1 MHLKNKGKYKR
12 NLVSYWAMENPI
24 LADGEI
30 IVVETFDGNTRI
42 KVGDGVS
49 SYGELPY
56 MDEDEGIE
64 TTISQYNIQRETK
77 PVTTTYEP
85 VKEVVTPKT
94 PKLDPVPV
102 VNVPVIK
109 SLSVVNPTPTP
120 VVETTEAFVNVN
132 LKGTFINEQKLNPAD
147 VTVPSEHFTDIFAT
161 KEKLNP
167 TLIKKLEP
175 IVREEPT
182 PEVSQED
189 SQEEQ
194 QKVIEE
200 ETQPKPRRTRRPR
213 KARAPRAKVTTEV

>member
-24 LADGEI
+24 LAEGEI

-64 TTISQYNIQRETK
+64 TTISQYNVQREMK
-77 PVTTTYEP
+77 PVTSAHEP

-94 PKLDPVPV
+94 PNLDPVHV
-102 VNVPVIK
+102 VKP
-109 SLSVVNPTPTP
+109 LP

-132 LKGTFINEQKLNPAD
+132 LKGTFINEQKLNSAD
-147 VTVPSEHFTDIFAT
+147 VTVPSEQFTDIFAT

-167 TLIKKLEP
+167 TLIKKPEP
-175 IVREEPT
+175 IVREDPT
-182 PEVSQED
+182 PED
-189 SQEEQ
+189 SQEEP
-194 QKVIEE
+194 QKVVEE
-200 ETQPKPRRTRRPR
+200 ETQPKPRRARRPR

>member
-77 PVTTTYEP
+77 PVTATYEP

-102 VNVPVIK
+102 IK
-109 SLSVVNPTPTP
+109 SLPVVNAPIVKPLP

-132 LKGTFINEQKLNPAD
+132 LKGTFINEQKLNSAD
-147 VTVPSEHFTDIFAT
+147 VTVPSEQFTDIFAT

-167 TLIKKLEP
+167 TLLKKLEP

-189 SQEEQ
+189 SQEEP
-194 QKVIEE
+194 QKAVEEE

-213 KARAPRAKVTTEV
+213 KARAPRAKATTEV